1 MFGTVFICAGAL
13 GEHRRGLVHH
23 HWQRGGDTGALTRT
37 GACPAAQTSVTQ
49 PVYTLLLQYQCL
61 TL

>member
-13 GEHRRGLVHH
+13 GETGEV
-23 HWQRGGDTGALTRT
+23 WYITTGKGGDTGALTRT